1 MIKLSVLFA
10 LGFVTFVVGSF
21 FQVTS
26 YLPLWMDNLFQL
38 VPMNCA
44 AVLGSIFALAPMLN
58 AV

>member
-21 FQVTS
+21 FQVAS
-26 YLPLWMDNLFQL
+26 DLPLWMDNLFQL
-38 VPMNCA
+38 VPMICA
-44 AVLGSIFALAPMLN
+44 AVLGSMFALVPMLD

>member
-1 MIKLSVLFA
+1 LSVLFA

-21 FQVTS
+21 FQMTS

-38 VPMNCA
+38 LPMICA
-44 AVLGSIFALAPMLN
+44 ADLGSMFALAQMVN